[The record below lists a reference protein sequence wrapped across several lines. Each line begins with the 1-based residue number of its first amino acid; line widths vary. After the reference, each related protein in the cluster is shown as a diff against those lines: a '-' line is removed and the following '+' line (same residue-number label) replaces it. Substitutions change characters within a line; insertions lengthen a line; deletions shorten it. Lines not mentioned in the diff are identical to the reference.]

1 VLETNHTLR
10 LPRINKETEAP
21 ANPINRAIRAPRVRI
36 IGSNNT
42 VMDTHVAIAMAEDQL
57 LDLIQISVSPE
68 GMPVCKIEDF
78 GKFQFQK
85 QKIEHQKQR
94 DQREAAKKNDVKEL
108 QLRVEI
114 DPHDLG
120 IKLNQAKEFIKDQR
134 RVKWVLKFK
143 GREMT
148 HLDRG
153 TDLIDLIH
161 TSLSEVATPGNLQKE
176 GKVWHQ
182 IWQPKKA

>member
-1 VLETNHTLR
+1 VTETLH
-10 LPRINKETEAP
+10 LPRLKEQEAQT
-21 ANPINRAIRAPRVRI
+21 NPINRAIRSLKVRI
-36 IGSNNT
+36 VGPSNT
-42 VMDTHVAIAMAEDQL
+42 VMNTHDAIALAEDQS
-57 LDLIQISVSPE
+57 LDLIQISLSPD
-68 GMPVCKIEDF
+68 GMPICKIEDF

-85 QKIEHQKQR
+85 QKVEHQKMREQR
-94 DQREAAKKNDVKEL
+94 DAAKKNDVKEL

-153 TDLIDLIH
+153 SNLIDLIH
-161 TSLSEVATPGNLQKE
+161 ASLTEVATAGNLQKE

-182 IWQPKKA
+182 VWQPKKV

>member
-1 VLETNHTLR
+1 MRE
-10 LPRINKETEAP
+10 
-21 ANPINRAIRAPRVRI
+21 
-36 IGSNNT
+36 
-42 VMDTHVAIAMAEDQL
+42 
-57 LDLIQISVSPE
+57 
-68 GMPVCKIEDF
+68 
-78 GKFQFQK
+78 
-85 QKIEHQKQR
+85 QR
-94 DQREAAKKNDVKEL
+94 DAAKKNDVKEL

-153 TDLIDLIH
+153 SNLIDLIH
-161 TSLSEVATPGNLQKE
+161 ASLTEVATAGNLQKE

-182 IWQPKKA
+182 VWQPKKA